1 MANLLLTANQ
11 MLASGISKEFHDL
24 VKSISEC
31 QSRQVRHRNTGA
43 LRSWILPQ
51 LDANAIGQM
60 TAP

>member
-43 LRSWILPQ
+43 YGL
-51 LDANAIGQM
+51 GF
-60 TAP
+60 